1 VKPAPVPDLELL
13 IRSSHPLLVV
23 DTDEEERATALVE
36 DAVAR
41 LSLMHFRWN
50 AAAGLKRVG
59 EAMPIYQTSKLDA
72 CLDHISSSG
81 AQGAVYQLEGAVGLF
96 DEPDRVAK
104 LLAVAE
110 PLSRIHST
118 IVLSGPAAQLPERVK
133 KRVTCVK
140 LEPPTDHE
148 YYQFVNAIMADL
160 RKRVPVSMELD
171 AEGAAQLIAHLRG
184 LTFFEARKVLTRAIV
199 RDGKL
204 DRADF
209 EEILKEKR
217 AIVETSGVLEYFAA
231 QEALDDIA
239 GLAGLKRWLG
249 LRSAAFRDPARA
261 KEFGLAPPRGLLLLG
276 VQGCGK
282 SMCAKATAKSLG
294 LPLLRLDPAR
304 LYDKYLGESEK
315 NLRKAMELADRL
327 SPIVLWIDEL
337 EKVFGGQRGS
347 DDSGAAQRVLG
358 SFLTW
363 LSEKQSSVFVVATS
377 NDITGLPPEL
387 LRKGRFDEIFFVDL
401 PAHDVRT
408 DILALSLSRRQ
419 RDPGA
424 FDLDALARLTAGFS
438 GAELEQVVVASLYA
452 AFGAGVDLDE
462 AHLRDEIA
470 RTRPLSVTM
479 AEPIAQLRAWAATR
493 TTSAD

>member
-1 VKPAPVPDLELL
+1 VKPAPLPDLELL
-13 IRSSHPLLVV
+13 MRSSHPLLVV
-23 DTDEEERATALVE
+23 DSEEDERATGLVE

-50 AAAGLKRVG
+50 AAVGLRRVG

-72 CLDHISSSG
+72 CLDHIASSG
-81 AQGAVYQLEGAVGLF
+81 ARGAVYQLEGAVALF

-104 LLAVAE
+104 LLALAE
-110 PLSRIHST
+110 PLSRLQST
-118 IVLSGPAAQLPERVK
+118 IVLTGSASQLPERVK
-133 KRVTCVK
+133 RRVACVK
-140 LEPPTDHE
+140 LEPPTDHD

-160 RKRVPVSMELD
+160 RKRAPVSMELD
-171 AEGAAQLIAHLRG
+171 AAGAAQLITHLRG

-204 DRADF
+204 DRTDF

-231 QEALDDIA
+231 EEHPDDIA
-239 GLAGLKRWLG
+239 GLFALKRWLS
-249 LRSAAFRDPARA
+249 LRGAAFRDPARA
-261 KEFGLAPPRGLLLLG
+261 REFGLAPPRGLLLLG

-282 SMCAKATAKSLG
+282 SMSAKATAKSLG

-315 NLRKAMELADRL
+315 NLKKAMELAERL
-327 SPIVLWIDEL
+327 APIVLWIDEL

-363 LSEKQSSVFVVATS
+363 LAEKQGSVFVVATS
-377 NDITGLPPEL
+377 NDVTGLPPEL

-401 PAHDVRT
+401 PGHDTRAE
-408 DILALSLSRRQ
+408 ILALALARRK
-419 RDPGA
+419 RDPGQ
-424 FDLDALARLTAGFS
+424 FDLDALAGLTEGFS
-438 GAELEQVVVASLYA
+438 GAELEQVVVASLYT
-452 AFGAGVDLDE
+452 AFSEAVDLTE
-462 AHLRDEIA
+462 AHMRDEIA
-470 RTRPLSVTM
+470 ATRPLSVTM
-479 AEPIAQLRAWAATR
+479 AEPIARLRAWAATR

>member
-50 AAAGLKRVG
+50 AAVGLRRVG

-104 LLAVAE
+104 LLALAE

-118 IVLSGPAAQLPERVK
+118 IVLIGPAAQLPERVK
-133 KRVTCVK
+133 KRVTCLK
-140 LEPPTDHE
+140 LEPPSDKE

-171 AEGAAQLIAHLRG
+171 AEGAAQLISHLRG

-231 QEALDDIA
+231 QEELDDIA
-239 GLAGLKRWLG
+239 GLAALKRWLG
-249 LRSAAFRDPARA
+249 LRGAAFRDPARA
-261 KEFGLAPPRGLLLLG
+261 REFGLAPPRGLLLLG

-315 NLRKAMELADRL
+315 NLRKAMELAERL
-327 SPIVLWIDEL
+327 APIVLWIDEL

-401 PAHDVRT
+401 PDHDVRT
-408 DILALSLSRRQ
+408 DIFALALARRQ
-419 RDPGA
+419 RDPGT
-424 FDLDALARLTAGFS
+424 FDLDALAALTAGFS
-438 GAELEQVVVASLYA
+438 GAELEQVVVASLYT
-452 AFGAGVDLDE
+452 AFGEGVDLGE
-462 AHLRDEIA
+462 GHLRDEIA

-493 TTSAD
+493 TTRAD